1 MKAHSVFNILLL
13 AAASLA
19 HNITSQTGKRHEKCR
34 RAPHQ
39 FSSPRRSRPSPQP
52 QPSSSPSPNPH
63 TKPPPPPWPP
73 LRHNPTPSSSRV
85 RDHEGHE
92 HSSPPVNPATSVI
105 KHNPKIIDLTTNTKY
120 SKHHSRH
127 KIHLN
132 QISRTLTIEAACRR
146 PGRYLP
152 ACLHV
157 IGNEPY
163 LTILPIPTSSSTM
176 TESPKN
182 PVVTV
187 SKVFTAHIVSLV
199 VVTLPVAGPKVVS
212 TSV

>member
-1 MKAHSVFNILLL
+1 MRPPSHFPVPILLPL
-13 AAASLA
+13 QKLPSPC
-19 HNITSQTGKRHEKCR
+19 NIYDVKLTP
-34 RAPHQ
+34 PHQ

-73 LRHNPTPSSSRV
+73 LRHNPTPSASRV

-132 QISRTLTIEAACRR
+132 QISRTLTIEAACRC

-152 ACLHV
+152 ACLHI
-157 IGNEPY
+157 IGNEPC
-163 LTILPIPTSSSTM
+163 LTILPTPTSSSTM
-176 TESPKN
+176 TESPKY

-187 SKVFTAHIVSLV
+187 SKVVTAHIVSLI
-199 VVTLPVAGPKVVS
+199 VVTVPVEGPKVVS

>member
-1 MKAHSVFNILLL
+1 MRSA
-13 AAASLA
+13 
-19 HNITSQTGKRHEKCR
+19 EE
-34 RAPHQ
+34 
-39 FSSPRRSRPSPQP
+39 FSSPRPSPQP

-73 LRHNPTPSSSRV
+73 LPHNPTPSSSRV

-120 SKHHSRH
+120 SKQHSRH

-152 ACLHV
+152 ACLHI
-157 IGNEPY
+157 IGNEPC
-163 LTILPIPTSSSTM
+163 LTILPTPTSSSTM
-176 TESPKN
+176 TESPKY

-187 SKVFTAHIVSLV
+187 TGQQGRYCAYCLACCGYYACGGSEGGVNVCL
-199 VVTLPVAGPKVVS
+199 GD
-212 TSV
+212 